1 MTAARPMALPQG
13 TYGRLRAPEQ
23 VRDGAGV
30 DMTTIPRR
38 SSWTCAFAGT
48 NGPTR
53 PSQRTN
59 RSLAED
65 LDRAAVGIG
74 TLWEIGDGLFAS
86 INALE
91 RENLDAF
98 TPDGLVALADDRG
111 SRGLFPGWAG
121 AQAAT
126 NADEGASPRLA
137 PRRELPAA
145 GAIGLDRFTNLAG
158 LNSSTGGQ
166 AAMDERVASVLAQR

>member
-1 MTAARPMALPQG
+1 MGVTAARPMALPQG

-38 SSWTCAFAGT
+38 SSGTCAFAGT

-98 TPDGLVALADDRG
+98 TPDGLVACRCSGTATRAIEAMTKQMLQTRL
-111 SRGLFPGWAG
+111 SVPPKLLTIFEGLSSF
-121 AQAAT
+121 
-126 NADEGASPRLA
+126 
-137 PRRELPAA
+137 
-145 GAIGLDRFTNLAG
+145 RFG
-158 LNSSTGGQ
+158 
-166 AAMDERVASVLAQR
+166 